1 MATKRGHRSPCNRVK
16 IISHRGG
23 WDAIVFQKFRSQHWM
38 AGSTLPWHFPIS
50 QEDWKA
56 KKNSRKFVTTSSDYT
71 QFFFYLSYAS
81 WLGSKE
87 QGTCVKGW
95 QKDPEITRALIRIRN
110 IQVVAGR
117 SNRYARRVSVS
128 KTHRSDR
135 FTYAIGLIKRIR
147 KGRCLARSITSSNDI
162 REFLLRIET
171 CN

>member
-1 MATKRGHRSPCNRVK
+1 MQPGKNHFVSRGMGRDCLSE
-16 IISHRGG
+16 
-23 WDAIVFQKFRSQHWM
+23 
-38 AGSTLPWHFPIS
+38 IS
-50 QEDWKA
+50 QPALNGWIYA
-56 KKNSRKFVTTSSDYT
+56 AVTFSYFSRRMESHEEFEEIRDNIKRLYSI
-71 QFFFYLSYAS
+71 FFYLSYAS

-87 QGTCVKGW
+87 QGTCLGGW
-95 QKDPEITRALIRIRN
+95 QKNPEITRALIRILN

-162 REFLLRIET
+162 REFPVRIET